1 SGRLDRACK
10 MWRESYQMHPYGYAV
25 HYDLGLCEEYYTRD
39 LQAALKYYEQAD
51 ELTPKPVKA
60 ISTAL
65 NRVQRSALNEAKLK
79 NQLSHVKP
87 PNTPRDRV
95 RRQPEASSQDVK
107 LVQTKLN
114 ELGYDTGTPDGQFG
128 PRTTSA
134 IQEYQKDQGL
144 AVTGEITAEL
154 LDRLKK

>member
-1 SGRLDRACK
+1 MLKQGATWAKSGRLDRACK
-10 MWRESYQMHPYGYAV
+10 MWRESYQMHSYGYAI

-51 ELTPKPVKA
+51 ELTPQPVKA

-65 NRVQRSALNEAKLK
+65 TRVRDSARNKVKLDAQLNRVNPSNTQRNRAPNEPVI
-79 NQLSHVKP
+79 S
-87 PNTPRDRV
+87 
-95 RRQPEASSQDVK
+95 PEDVK
-107 LVQTKLN
+107 LVQTVLN

-134 IQEYQKDQGL
+134 IQAYQKD
-144 AVTGEITAEL
+144 
-154 LDRLKK
+154 